1 MARYESLKVVSLP
14 AGEDLTGGADY
25 TVTVDANGR
34 VVATD
39 AVTDVIVGT
48 IVHPP
53 PLAAVGSPVSV
64 ALVPGGGIVNMI
76 ANVAIVRGHLIV
88 PTAADGKVAG
98 VANIAGLAA
107 NQMAAGFA
115 LEAAVANQVFEV
127 LAMPIA
133 GPNA

>member
-1 MARYESLKVVSLP
+1 MARYESLKVVTLE
-14 AGEDLTGGADY
+14 AGEDLTGGANH
-25 TVTVDANGR
+25 TVTLAASGR

-53 PLAAVGSPVSV
+53 TTAAVGSPVSV
-64 ALVPGGGIVNMI
+64 ALVAGGGIINMI
-76 ANVAIVRGHLIV
+76 ANAVITRGHLIV
-88 PTAADGKVAG
+88 PTAVDGRVAG
-98 VANIAGLAA
+98 VANIAALAA

-115 LEAAVANQVFEV
+115 LEAAVADQIFEV
-127 LAMPIA
+127 LVMPIA